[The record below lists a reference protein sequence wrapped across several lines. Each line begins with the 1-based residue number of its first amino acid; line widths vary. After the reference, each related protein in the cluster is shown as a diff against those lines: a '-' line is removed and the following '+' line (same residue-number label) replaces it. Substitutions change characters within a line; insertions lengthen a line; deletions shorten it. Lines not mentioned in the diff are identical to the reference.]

1 MFVIARNSAFTYK
14 GKPVKIKQVS
24 EELGVK
30 YVLEGSIQKAGE
42 RLRINVQLIDA
53 LKGHHLWAER
63 YDRKLKDLFKLQ
75 DEITM
80 KVLTAM
86 EVKLTRGEF
95 ARLYRTDS
103 FEAWGYFVRGYSL
116 FERYTNEDNAKA
128 RKLFKQSLEID
139 PDYAVAWAF
148 LGWSHFI
155 EVRFGWSKSPG
166 ESIKRAFEIAQKTL
180 ALDETQPAVHS
191 LFNTIYMAQGQ
202 YDKAVAEGK
211 RAVDLA
217 PNDALAHELLA
228 QTMRA
233 VGRFEEAVS
242 LSEKALRLQPYYPVW
257 YLAGLGLNYYYAGKY
272 KEAVDITK
280 KYLLLAENRT
290 ENEPLWMLHSNMV
303 LNYVRLDR
311 LGDARAHA
319 EKLLKLFPGFSLEY
333 NQKVSFYR
341 DPAHLL
347 QQQEDLRKA
356 GIPEHPPLKLPDKP
370 SIAVLPFDNLSKDPE
385 QEYFADGMT
394 DDLITDLSKISG
406 LFVIARNSTF
416 QYKGKAVDVKKVSR
430 DLGIRYVL
438 EGSIRKAGDQVRIN
452 AQLIDATTGGHLWAE
467 RYDGQMED
475 IFSLQDQIT
484 QKIVAALA
492 VKLTTG
498 EKENIASKGTDNIE
512 AYDAFLKGWQHYLQ
526 GTPES
531 FAKAIADFEKALK
544 FDADYSRV
552 YAALALVYRMAGGSE
567 EWHEALGIDYF
578 TLRVKAR
585 YFLNIAMKNPT
596 SLAYRVA
603 SSMDLRRRNHEKALQ
618 NAEKAM
624 ALNPADAESQFALA
638 EVLVYSGKPKE
649 AMKIIN
655 TVMRIDPSRMAE
667 CLNLFGK
674 AHFCLGEYEEAIAA
688 FNRSLKY
695 NPASGH
701 YDWLAS
707 AYANIGKDNEA
718 RASFEIEKKRW
729 LEVSAKGETA
739 KFTKLDLQPTVFTI
753 PFNNPEVTQ
762 RFVGG
767 LIKAGWPEPHR
778 YHEVYRENKLT
789 GEEVRYLVTGRTQ
802 VLVGFAGGEWT
813 QKFGKDGNVSYQG
826 FGVEDTGKFW
836 IEGDQC
842 CITYDNMM
850 AGLPLCM
857 DLYRNPGGKIENK
870 DEYLQVNDFGIM
882 PVSYVD

>member
-1 MFVIARNSAFTYK
+1 
-14 GKPVKIKQVS
+14 
-24 EELGVK
+24 
-30 YVLEGSIQKAGE
+30 
-42 RLRINVQLIDA
+42 
-53 LKGHHLWAER
+53 
-63 YDRKLKDLFKLQ
+63 
-75 DEITM
+75 
-80 KVLTAM
+80 
-86 EVKLTRGEF
+86 
-95 ARLYRTDS
+95 
-103 FEAWGYFVRGYSL
+103 
-116 FERYTNEDNAKA
+116 
-128 RKLFKQSLEID
+128 
-139 PDYAVAWAF
+139 
-148 LGWSHFI
+148 
-155 EVRFGWSKSPG
+155 
-166 ESIKRAFEIAQKTL
+166 
-180 ALDETQPAVHS
+180 
-191 LFNTIYMAQGQ
+191 
-202 YDKAVAEGK
+202 
-211 RAVDLA
+211 
-217 PNDALAHELLA
+217 
-228 QTMRA
+228 
-233 VGRFEEAVS
+233 
-242 LSEKALRLQPYYPVW
+242 
-257 YLAGLGLNYYYAGKY
+257 
-272 KEAVDITK
+272 
-280 KYLLLAENRT
+280 
-290 ENEPLWMLHSNMV
+290 
-303 LNYVRLDR
+303 
-311 LGDARAHA
+311 
-319 EKLLKLFPGFSLEY
+319 
-333 NQKVSFYR
+333 
-341 DPAHLL
+341 
-347 QQQEDLRKA
+347 
-356 GIPEHPPLKLPDKP
+356 
-370 SIAVLPFDNLSKDPE
+370 
-385 QEYFADGMT
+385 
-394 DDLITDLSKISG
+394 
-406 LFVIARNSTF
+406 
-416 QYKGKAVDVKKVSR
+416 
-430 DLGIRYVL
+430 
-438 EGSIRKAGDQVRIN
+438 
-452 AQLIDATTGGHLWAE
+452 
-467 RYDGQMED
+467 
-475 IFSLQDQIT
+475 
-484 QKIVAALA
+484 
-492 VKLTTG
+492 
-498 EKENIASKGTDNIE
+498 
-512 AYDAFLKGWQHYLQ
+512 
-526 GTPES
+526 
-531 FAKAIADFEKALK
+531 
-544 FDADYSRV
+544 
-552 YAALALVYRMAGGSE
+552 
-567 EWHEALGIDYF
+567 
-578 TLRVKAR
+578 
-585 YFLNIAMKNPT
+585 MKNPT